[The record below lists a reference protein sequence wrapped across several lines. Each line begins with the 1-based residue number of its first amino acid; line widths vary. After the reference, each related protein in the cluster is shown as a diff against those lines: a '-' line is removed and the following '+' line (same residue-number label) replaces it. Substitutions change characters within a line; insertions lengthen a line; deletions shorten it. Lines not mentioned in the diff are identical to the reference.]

1 MILLPI
7 KPLIGRNIAMRF
19 KPSYAPGPTNV
30 RENVRLALAKKTN
43 NTDFDHAFIHYYQEV
58 SQKMGKVMGTTNEVL
73 LLAGEGILALE
84 AACASLTEPG
94 DRVLVLDNGIYG
106 EGFQD
111 FVRMYGGEP
120 VVLSFDY
127 HKAIPVEEVRAYLE
141 KDHDFKYATFVHC
154 DTPTSVLNDMSQI
167 SPLLKEYGILTVVDS
182 VAGMV
187 GEPIDV
193 DQNQIDICCGGTQ
206 KAISAPVGLAI
217 VSVSEDAKN
226 AMNDRKTPI
235 ASFYTNLQI
244 FKGYMEKGT
253 LPYTMPAETIEALDV
268 ALDNI
273 LEEGQEAVYRRH
285 ANIASAVRRS
295 VQEYGLELF
304 LESGSSNTVTA
315 VVIPEEIGA
324 VQLQQHIQ
332 EVYNL
337 FIATSLGQYEDV
349 ILRIGHMGENAFVEK
364 VLSVL
369 TVVDYGLRDLGFEG
383 NGDLGQLFL
392 EAYRAEG

>member
-1 MILLPI
+1 
-7 KPLIGRNIAMRF
+7 MRF
-19 KPSYAPGPTNV
+19 KPSYAPGPTDV

-43 NTDFDHAFIHYYQEV
+43 NTDFDKEFIQYYREV
-58 SQKMGKVMGTTNEVL
+58 CQKMGKVMGTTNEVL

-106 EGFQD
+106 EGFKD

-127 HKAIPVEEVRAYLE
+127 QKSIPVEEVRDFLE

-154 DTPTSVLNDMSQI
+154 DTPTAILNDVSQL

-193 DQNQIDICCGGTQ
+193 DKNQIDICCGGTQ

-217 VSVSEDAKN
+217 VSISDDAKK

-235 ASFYTNLQI
+235 ASYYANLQI
-244 FKGYMEKGT
+244 FNGYIEKGT
-253 LPYTMPAETIEALDV
+253 LPYTMPANTVEALEV

-273 LEEGQEAVYRRH
+273 LNEGQKAVYDRH
-285 ANIASAVRRS
+285 AKIAQAVRKS
-295 VQEYGLELF
+295 VHDYGLSLF
-304 LESGSSNTVTA
+304 VESGASNTVTA
-315 VVIPEEIGA
+315 VIIPSEIGA
-324 VQLQQHIQ
+324 LRLQNHIQ
-332 EVYNL
+332 ETYNL
-337 FIATSLGQYEDV
+337 YIATSLAQYEDV
-349 ILRIGHMGENAFVEK
+349 ILRIGHMGENAFTEK

-369 TVVDYGLRDLGFEG
+369 TVIDNGLRDLGFEG
-383 NGDLGQLFL
+383 KGNLGQLFL
-392 EAYRAEG
+392 DALREEN

>member
-1 MILLPI
+1 
-7 KPLIGRNIAMRF
+7 MRF
-19 KPSYAPGPTNV
+19 KPSYAPGPTDV

-43 NTDFDHAFIHYYQEV
+43 NPDFDNEFIDYYHEV
-58 SQKMGKVMGTTNEVL
+58 CQKMGRVMGTTNEVL

-127 HKAIPVEEVRAYLE
+127 RKDIPVEEVRDFLE

-154 DTPTSVLNDMSQI
+154 DTPTSILNNVSQL
-167 SPLLKEYGILTVVDS
+167 SPLLKEYGILTVVDA
-182 VAGMV
+182 VASMV

-193 DQNQIDICCGGTQ
+193 DQNQIDICCGGSQ
-206 KAISAPVGLAI
+206 KAISAPTGLAI
-217 VSVSEDAKN
+217 VSISEDAKK

-235 ASFYTNLQI
+235 ASYYANLQI
-244 FKGYMEKGT
+244 FNGYVEKGT
-253 LPYTMPAETIEALDV
+253 LPYTMTANIVEALDV

-273 LEEGQEAVYRRH
+273 LKEGQLAVYERH
-285 ANIASAVRRS
+285 AKIAKAVRKS
-295 VQEYGLELF
+295 IQEYGLTLF
-304 LESGSSNTVTA
+304 LESGCSNTVTA
-315 VVIPEEIGA
+315 VIIPEEIGA
-324 VQLQQHIQ
+324 LQLQQHIQ
-332 EVYNL
+332 ETYNL
-337 FIATSLGQYEDV
+337 YIATSLAQYEDV
-349 ILRIGHMGENAFVEK
+349 LLRIGHMGENAFYEK

-369 TVVDYGLRDLGFEG
+369 TAIDNGLRDLGFKGKG
-383 NGDLGQLFL
+383 NLGQLFL
-392 EAYRAEG
+392 DAYRAEN

>member
-1 MILLPI
+1 
-7 KPLIGRNIAMRF
+7 MRYT
-19 KPSYAPGPTNV
+19 PNYAPGPTDV

-43 NTDFDHAFIHYYQEV
+43 NTDFDKEFIHYYHEV
-58 SQKMGKVMGTTNEVL
+58 CQKMGQVMGTTNEVL

-127 HKAIPVEEVRAYLE
+127 HKDIPVEEVRDYLE

-154 DTPTSVLNDMSQI
+154 DTPTSILNDVSQL

-187 GEPIDV
+187 GEPINV

-217 VSVSEDAKN
+217 VSISEDAKK
-226 AMNDRKTPI
+226 AMNNRKTPI
-235 ASFYTNLQI
+235 ASYYANLQI

-253 LPYTMPAETIEALDV
+253 LPYTMPAGNIEALDV

-273 LEEGQEAVYRRH
+273 LKEGQLAVYERH
-285 ANIASAVRRS
+285 AKIANAVRKS
-295 VQEYGLELF
+295 IQEYGLTLF
-304 LESGSSNTVTA
+304 LKSGCSNTVTA
-315 VVIPEEIGA
+315 IIIPAEIGA
-324 VQLQQHIQ
+324 LRLQQHIQ
-332 EVYNL
+332 EKYNL
-337 FIATSLGQYEDV
+337 FIATSLAQYEDV
-349 ILRIGHMGENAFVEK
+349 ILRIGHMGENAFIEK

-369 TVVDYGLRDLGFEG
+369 TVIDHGLRDLGFKGKG
-383 NGDLGQLFL
+383 NLGQRFL
-392 EAYRAEG
+392 DAYKAENQ

>member
-1 MILLPI
+1 M
-7 KPLIGRNIAMRF
+7 KFN
-19 KPSYAPGPTNV
+19 PSYAPGPTDV

-43 NTDFDHAFIHYYQEV
+43 NTDFDKEFIHYYHEV
-58 SQKMGKVMGTTNEVL
+58 SKKMGQVMGTTNEVL

-106 EGFQD
+106 EGFKD

-127 HKAIPVEEVRAYLE
+127 QKAIPVEEVRDFLE
-141 KDHDFKYATFVHC
+141 KDRDFKYATFVHV
-154 DTPTSVLNDMSQI
+154 DTPTSVLNDASQL

-187 GEPIDV
+187 GEPIEV
-193 DQNQIDICCGGTQ
+193 DKNQIDICCGGTQ

-217 VSVSEDAKN
+217 VSVSEDAKK
-226 AMNDRKTPI
+226 AMDDRKTPI
-235 ASFYTNLQI
+235 ASYYANLQI
-244 FKGYMEKGT
+244 FKGYIEKGT
-253 LPYTMPAETIEALDV
+253 LPYTMPASTIEALDV

-273 LEEGQEAVYRRH
+273 LNEGQAAVYDRH
-285 ANIASAVRRS
+285 AKIAAAVRKS
-295 VQEYGLELF
+295 AQEYGLSLF

-315 VVIPEEIGA
+315 VVIPSEIGA
-324 VQLQQHIQ
+324 LRLQQHIK
-332 EVYNL
+332 ETYNL
-337 FIATSLGQYEDV
+337 YIATSLAQYQDV

-369 TVVDYGLRDLGFEG
+369 TVIDYGLCDLGFEG
-383 NGDLGQLFL
+383 KGTLGQLFL
-392 EAYRAEG
+392 EAYREGN

>member
-1 MILLPI
+1 
-7 KPLIGRNIAMRF
+7 MRYT
-19 KPSYAPGPTNV
+19 PNYAPGPTDV
-30 RENVRLALAKKTN
+30 RENVRLALAKKPN
-43 NTDFDHAFIHYYQEV
+43 NTDFDQEFIHYYHEV
-58 SQKMGKVMGTTNEVL
+58 CQKMGRIMGTTNEVL

-106 EGFQD
+106 EGFKD

-127 HKAIPVEEVRAYLE
+127 HKAIPVDEVRDFLE

-154 DTPTSVLNDMSQI
+154 DTPTSILNDVSQL

-217 VSVSEDAKN
+217 VSISEDAKK
-226 AMNDRKTPI
+226 AMNNRHTPI
-235 ASFYTNLQI
+235 ASYYANLQI
-244 FKGYMEKGT
+244 FEGYIEKRT
-253 LPYTMPAETIEALDV
+253 LPYTMPAFNIEALDI

-273 LEEGQEAVYRRH
+273 LEEDQMVVYRRH
-285 ANIASAVRRS
+285 AEIASAVRKS
-295 VQEYGLELF
+295 IQEYRA
-304 LESGSSNTVTA
+304 N
-315 VVIPEEIGA
+315 I
-324 VQLQQHIQ
+324 
-332 EVYNL
+332 
-337 FIATSLGQYEDV
+337 
-349 ILRIGHMGENAFVEK
+349 ILRIRI
-364 VLSVL
+364 LQ
-369 TVVDYGLRDLGFEG
+369 YG
-383 NGDLGQLFL
+383 NGHHYSRGNRCNTITRTHQRNIQSIHCYFFSTI
-392 EAYRAEG
+392 

>member
-1 MILLPI
+1 
-7 KPLIGRNIAMRF
+7 MRF
-19 KPSYAPGPTNV
+19 KPSYAPGPTDV

-43 NTDFDHAFIHYYQEV
+43 NPDFDKEFAPYYYEV
-58 SQKMGKVMGTTNEVL
+58 CKKMGQVMGTTNEVL
-73 LLAGEGILALE
+73 LLGGEGILALE

-127 HKAIPVEEVRAYLE
+127 HQDIPVEELRNYLE

-154 DTPTSVLNDMSQI
+154 DTPTSMLNDVSQI

-193 DQNQIDICCGGTQ
+193 DQNRIDICCGGTQ
-206 KAISAPVGLAI
+206 KALSAPAGLAI
-217 VSVSEDAKN
+217 VSISEDAKK
-226 AMNDRKTPI
+226 AMNERKTPI
-235 ASFYTNLQI
+235 ASYYANLQI
-244 FKGYMEKGT
+244 FKGYLEKGK
-253 LPYTMPAETIEALDV
+253 LPYTMPAANIEALDV

-273 LEEGQEAVYRRH
+273 LEEGQVAVYDRH
-285 ANIASAVRRS
+285 TKIANAVRQS
-295 VQEYGLELF
+295 IQEYGLSLF
-304 LESGSSNTVTA
+304 LESGRSNTVTA
-315 VVIPEEIGA
+315 VIIPEEIGA
-324 VQLQQHIQ
+324 LKLQQHIQ
-332 EVYNL
+332 QTYNL
-337 FIATSLGQYEDV
+337 YIATSLAQYNDV
-349 ILRIGHMGENAFVEK
+349 ILRIGHMGENAHFDK

-369 TVVDYGLRDLGFEG
+369 TVIDNGLHDLGFKG
-383 NGDLGQLFL
+383 NGSLGQLFL
-392 EAYRAEG
+392 DAYRA